1 MPKEDRRVLNGV
13 ARAATSVEI
22 TREREPR
29 EAVGCTR
36 PYLKRYSRPRETE
49 EPAPLTVRASGIMAE
64 APPQSKTTPRAGAIE
79 PELQPFGFA
88 QGRFW
93 LPFPRDFDTGGGS
106 SDPV

>member
-1 MPKEDRRVLNGV
+1 
-13 ARAATSVEI
+13 
-22 TREREPR
+22 
-29 EAVGCTR
+29 
-36 PYLKRYSRPRETE
+36 
-49 EPAPLTVRASGIMAE
+49 MAE

-93 LPFPRDFDTGGGS
+93 FPFPRDFDTGGGS